1 MTSCS
6 VPDCDRVI
14 TAKGLCYIHYGRKR
28 RHGDPLATPKPRRRR
43 SGMTYTKRPAEQR
56 FWAKVDKNGPLDP
69 GQDSPCWLWTNR
81 LSETTGYGYF
91 SIDGASMSA
100 HRAAYILF
108 VGPVTP
114 TQRIDHWCST
124 RACVNPDHLRLLSMG
139 PTPRDVMER
148 FWAKVNKNG
157 SLQSSME
164 SRCWEWTAYINPDGY
179 GQFSPSTGT
188 NDSAYAFLWKQENG
202 PVPAGLELDHRCRNT
217 LCVNPTH
224 LRAIPTKQNGE
235 NRDPLSG
242 RGSSRYR
249 GVAWDKESKKWEVTV
264 THYGKAYR
272 GGRFVNEDD
281 AGEAARLLRNQLY
294 THNDAD
300 RVG

>member
-1 MTSCS
+1 MSCS
-6 VPDCDRVI
+6 VPDC
-14 TAKGLCYIHYGRKR
+14 AGLVVARGWCQHHYYKWYRY
-28 RHGDPLATPKPRRRR
+28 GDPLATVTKKPV
-43 SGMTYTKRPAEQR
+43 EQR
-56 FWAKVDKNGPLDP
+56 FWNKVNKNGPLAP
-69 GQDSPCWLWTNR
+69 GMDTPCWLWTR
-81 LSETTGYGYF
+81 TSTDGYGYF
-91 SIDGASMSA
+91 SIGGKHIRA
-100 HRAAYILF
+100 HRFSYSLAK
-108 VGPVTP
+108 GPIP
-114 TQRIDHWCST
+114 PGHSIDHRCPT
-124 RACVNPDHLRLLSMG
+124 TLCVNPDHLRLLSMG